1 MADIPNTLFFNF
13 VDTPAII
20 QYSQFAEAQVILDPQ
35 VGGIIDVSGFRR
47 VSIRIGST
55 NATSFSLFIGKI
67 SGATLSQE
75 FSQPIDNQI
84 HTFEVVGPQ
93 MSLFLKGGKP
103 NSREEVQLWVYLR
116 S

>member
-1 MADIPNTLFFNF
+1 MADIPNTRLFNF

-20 QYSQFAEAQVILDPQ
+20 HYNQGKEAQVPLDPQ
-35 VGGIIDVSGFRR
+35 TGSIIDISGFRR
-47 VSIRIGST
+47 ISVRIGST
-55 NATSFSLFIGKI
+55 KAKSFSVFIGKI

-75 FSQPIDNQI
+75 FNQAVDDQI

-93 MSLFLKGGKP
+93 MNLFLKGGKA
-103 NSREEVQLWVYLR
+103 NSEEKVQLWVYLR

>member
-1 MADIPNTLFFNF
+1 MADIPNTLLFNF

-55 NATSFSLFIGKI
+55 NATSFSLYIGKI

-84 HTFEVVGPQ
+84 HTFEIVTNGV
-93 MSLFLKGGKP
+93 
-103 NSREEVQLWVYLR
+103 R
-116 S
+116 SQRAVSQIKFFNKSNCSQ